1 MYSTVVGMGQ
11 SRKVVGWGLVTSQ
24 IPNVHYPLYLFSP
37 WFYMIGAPPWMIDLI
52 TSIGYVEGNKEK
64 RTCFRRDKTATREHH
79 SRQVTATPILSLK
92 KEGTRVNEASELLL
106 LYGQTSFPLPYSLG
120 LTRYSL

>member
-1 MYSTVVGMGQ
+1 
-11 SRKVVGWGLVTSQ
+11 
-24 IPNVHYPLYLFSP
+24 
-37 WFYMIGAPPWMIDLI
+37 MIDLI

-92 KEGTRVNEASELLL
+92 KEGTRVNEASRPVNYYFCMGKHPFHCHIRSVLHGTA
-106 LYGQTSFPLPYSLG
+106 YNNVRNGPKQA
-120 LTRYSL
+120 

>member
-1 MYSTVVGMGQ
+1 
-11 SRKVVGWGLVTSQ
+11 
-24 IPNVHYPLYLFSP
+24 
-37 WFYMIGAPPWMIDLI
+37 MIDLI

-106 LYGQTSFPLPYSLG
+106 LYGQTSFHCHIRSVLHGTAYNNVRNGPKQA
-120 LTRYSL
+120 